1 MRSQNKHMNQEK
13 VHKLI
18 KKKKKNPTRAIET
31 LGFGIDLVNDDHK

>member
-18 KKKKKNPTRAIET
+18 KKKKNPTRAIET

>member
-13 VHKLI
+13 VQKLI
-18 KKKKKNPTRAIET
+18 KKKNPTRAIET